1 MAYNAQTVMCLSIF
15 YPKIYTNQFFKEE
28 FSPITLQKFQW
39 NKSTDNYI
47 DYFLFFI
54 QLIFLLNEIQF
65 LK

>member
-1 MAYNAQTVMCLSIF
+1 MAYNAQTAMCLSIF
-15 YPKIYTNQFFKEE
+15 YPKIYTKQFFKVE
-28 FSPITLQKFQW
+28 FSPITLQNFNGTKALIIF
-39 NKSTDNYI
+39 